1 MAAPLGFKTFNT
13 GDVLSAADTNGY
25 LMQGIWVFASAAARD
40 AAVTSPQEGN
50 SCYLKDTDVI
60 QVYSGSSWVTKSG
73 GSSPLTTKGDLYTY
87 STTDARLPVG
97 ANGTTLV
104 ANSSTATGLEWATPA
119 SGGGMTSLAS
129 GSIAASA
136 TGFDLQS
143 ISGAYNDLVLYIRNY
158 SPSTSANLRLLL
170 NNNSSADYTY
180 IYNDYASTW
189 QIAQGQ
195 TIIPLTNSVN
205 ASTVGQAAWVVFPDY
220 KNTTSFKS
228 YQWFATRLDNEPYW
242 GNGFTRSTSA
252 IDRIT
257 VSLSTGQFDA
267 GTYELFG
274 VK

>member
-1 MAAPLGFKTFNT
+1 MANPTTNYSFAMPTNT
-13 GDVLSAADTNGY
+13 DLVKDLPADFDIFGQAVDDRIKALNPETTAGDIAYRA
-25 LMQGIWVFASAAARD
+25 
-40 AAVTSPQEGN
+40 
-50 SCYLKDTDVI
+50 
-60 QVYSGSSWVTKSG
+60 
-73 GSSPLTTKGDLYTY
+73 
-87 STTDARLPVG
+87 
-97 ANGTTLV
+97 
-104 ANSSTATGLEWATPA
+104 STANAKTRLAIGTAGQVLQVNSGATAPEWATISA
-119 SGGGMTSLAS
+119 GGMTSLAS

-143 ISGAYNDLVLYIRNY
+143 ISGAYTDLVLYIRNY

-170 NNNSSADYTY
+170 NNNSNTDYTY

-195 TIIPLTNSVN
+195 TIIPLINLVN
-205 ASTVGQAAWVVFPDY
+205 ASTVGHAAWVVLRDY

-228 YQWFATRLDNEPYW
+228 YQWFATRLDNEPW
-242 GNGFTRSTSA
+242 FGNGFTRSTSA

>member
-1 MAAPLGFKTFNT
+1 MATTTNYSWTTP
-13 GDVLSAADTNGY
+13 DDTA
-25 LMQGIWVFASAAARD
+25 LV
-40 AAVTSPQEGN
+40 
-50 SCYLKDTDVI
+50 KDGALAIRTL
-60 QVYSGSSWVTKSG
+60 GSSVDTTVKNLNPETTTGAISYRGATANQKTALPIGTAGQVLTVNSG
-73 GSSPLTTKGDLYTY
+73 ATAPEWTTI
-87 STTDARLPVG
+87 SA
-97 ANGTTLV
+97 
-104 ANSSTATGLEWATPA
+104 
-119 SGGGMTSLAS
+119 GGMTSIAS

-170 NNNSSADYTY
+170 NNNSGTDYTY
-180 IYNDYASTW
+180 IYNDYAATW
-189 QIAQGQ
+189 QIASSQ
-195 TIIPLTNSVN
+195 TIIPLTAAVN
-205 ASTVGQAAWVVFPDY
+205 ASTVGHHAWVVLRDY